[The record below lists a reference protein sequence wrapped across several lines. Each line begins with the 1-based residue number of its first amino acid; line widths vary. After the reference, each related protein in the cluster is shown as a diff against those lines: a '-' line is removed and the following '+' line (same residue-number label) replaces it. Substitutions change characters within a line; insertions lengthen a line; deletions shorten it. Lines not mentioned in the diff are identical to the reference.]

1 MKVLIIEDNQEL
13 ARNIH
18 DFLGREG
25 YICESSE
32 TLEGAKEKL
41 SLSRYD
47 CILLDIGL
55 ADGNGISLL
64 NMIRAEHKESNVLII
79 SAKNALDDKIIGL
92 EKGADDYITKPFHLA
107 ELHARIR
114 AVYRRKN
121 LGGASIV
128 EFNEI
133 SLNTDTFEARINDT
147 LLDTTPKEFDL
158 LLYFLVNK
166 NRVLSRQAIAAH
178 LWGDYTDNLANFD
191 FVYQHVKNLRRK
203 ISRVEVVRHQ
213 RLNDIIAQ
221 QIRQGGDYTAHPT
234 RKRATITMI
243 PEDSVP
249 VGVASFYTRGTG
261 WNPEFQSN
269 EYKLVI
275 TSFYTIKGSH

>member
-13 ARNIH
+13 ARNIR

-25 YICESSE
+25 YICESCD
-32 TLEGAKEKL
+32 TLEGAREKL
-41 SLSRYD
+41 ALFQYD

-55 ADGNGISLL
+55 PDGNGISLL
-64 NMIRAEHKESNVLII
+64 NFIRAEHQDCNVLII
-79 SAKNALDDKIIGL
+79 SARNGLDDKIIGL

-114 AVYRRKN
+114 AIYRRKN

-128 EFNEI
+128 AFNEF
-133 SLNTDTFEARINDT
+133 SLNTDTFEARVGDV

-158 LLYFLVNK
+158 LLYFIVNK

-203 ISRVEVVRHQ
+203 I
-213 RLNDIIAQ
+213 
-221 QIRQGGDYTAHPT
+221 
-234 RKRATITMI
+234 
-243 PEDSVP
+243 
-249 VGVASFYTRGTG
+249 GVAGGMDYISTVYGLG
-261 WNPEFQSN
+261 
-269 EYKLVI
+269 YK
-275 TSFYTIKGSH
+275 FNSHLGG

>member
-13 ARNIH
+13 ARNVH
-18 DFLGREG
+18 DFLAKEG
-25 YICESSE
+25 YICELSH
-32 TLEGAKEKL
+32 TLEEAREKL
-41 SLSRYD
+41 GFFQYD

-55 ADGNGISLL
+55 PDGSGMSLL
-64 NMIRAEHKESNVLII
+64 HQIRTEHKESNVVII

-128 EFNEI
+128 EYNEI
-133 SLNTDTFEARINDT
+133 SLNTDTFEARIGEKVMDVT
-147 LLDTTPKEFDL
+147 RKEFDL
-158 LLYFLVNK
+158 LLYFIVNK
-166 NRVLSRQAIAAH
+166 NRVLSRQSIAAH

-203 ISRVEVVRHQ
+203 IGT
-213 RLNDIIAQ
+213 A
-221 QIRQGGDYTAHPT
+221 GGEDH
-234 RKRATITMI
+234 ITT
-243 PEDSVP
+243 VY
-249 VGVASFYTRGTG
+249 GLG
-261 WNPEFQSN
+261 
-269 EYKLVI
+269 YK
-275 TSFYTIKGSH
+275 FKC

>member
-1 MKVLIIEDNQEL
+1 MKVLIVEDNQEL
-13 ARNIH
+13 ARNIRE
-18 DFLGREG
+18 FLGREG

-32 TLEGAKEKL
+32 TVEAAKEKL
-41 SLSRYD
+41 GLFQYD

-55 ADGNGISLL
+55 PDGSGIGLL
-64 NMIRAEHKESNVLII
+64 NEIRSEHKESNVLII
-79 SAKNALDDKIIGL
+79 SARNAVDDKIVGL
-92 EKGADDYITKPFHLA
+92 ERGADDYITKPFHLA

-121 LGGASIV
+121 LGGANIV

-133 SLNTDTFEARINDT
+133 SLNTDTFEAKISEV

-158 LLYFLVNK
+158 LLYFIVNK

-203 ISRVEVVRHQ
+203 I
-213 RLNDIIAQ
+213 AAA
-221 QIRQGGDYTAHPT
+221 GGMDYIST
-234 RKRATITMI
+234 
-243 PEDSVP
+243 VY
-249 VGVASFYTRGTG
+249 GLG
-261 WNPEFQSN
+261 
-269 EYKLVI
+269 YK
-275 TSFYTIKGSH
+275 FNSHRPGGGRE

>member
-13 ARNIH
+13 ARNIR
-18 DFLGREG
+18 DFLAREG
-25 YICESSE
+25 YICESCD
-32 TLEGAKEKL
+32 TLEAAREKL
-41 SLSRYD
+41 ELFKYD

-55 ADGNGISLL
+55 PDGNGISLL
-64 NMIRAEHKESNVLII
+64 NLIRAEYKDSNVLII

-121 LGGASIV
+121 LGGTNIV
-128 EFNEI
+128 AFNEI
-133 SLNTDTFEARINDT
+133 SLNTDTFEVRVGDH

-158 LLYFLVNK
+158 LLYFIVNK

-203 ISRVEVVRHQ
+203 ISV
-213 RLNDIIAQ
+213 A
-221 QIRQGGDYTAHPT
+221 GGVDYISTVYGLGY
-234 RKRATITMI
+234 R
-243 PEDSVP
+243 
-249 VGVASFYTRGTG
+249 F
-261 WNPEFQSN
+261 N
-269 EYKLVI
+269 
-275 TSFYTIKGSH
+275 SHKAE

>member
-1 MKVLIIEDNQEL
+1 MKVLIVEDNQEL
-13 ARNIH
+13 TRNIRE
-18 DFLGREG
+18 FLGREG

-32 TLEGAKEKL
+32 TVEKAREKL
-41 SLSRYD
+41 GLFQYD

-55 ADGNGISLL
+55 PDGSGIGLL
-64 NMIRAEHKESNVLII
+64 NQIRSEHKDSNVLII
-79 SAKNALDDKIIGL
+79 SARNAVDDKIIGL

-121 LGGASIV
+121 LGGANIV

-133 SLNTDTFEARINDT
+133 SLNTDTFEAKIGEV

-158 LLYFLVNK
+158 LLYFIVNK

-178 LWGDYTDNLANFD
+178 LWGDYTDNLSNFD

-203 ISRVEVVRHQ
+203 IS
-213 RLNDIIAQ
+213 AA
-221 QIRQGGDYTAHPT
+221 GGSDYIST
-234 RKRATITMI
+234 
-243 PEDSVP
+243 VY
-249 VGVASFYTRGTG
+249 GLG
-261 WNPEFQSN
+261 
-269 EYKLVI
+269 YK
-275 TSFYTIKGSH
+275 FNSH